1 MWGRVAAVS
10 AVGVLAAAG
19 LGVAPSAAG
28 RSSVHALHRGQSSKE
43 LGNGIRFRVRYE
55 SVECRRAFP
64 GMALDPDTYDDT
76 DAVAASGKKLCLVT
90 LAVRNID
97 RRPGFWYI
105 SYSSD
110 AVLRT
115 SRRWAYSPWDE
126 PYSQGQIAIL
136 RGVEFAGDSNYIQP
150 RETQYDF
157 ILYEIPKRLRPRAL
171 EIPQ

>member
-1 MWGRVAAVS
+1 MWERVAAVS

-28 RSSVHALHRGQSSKE
+28 RSSVHVLHRGQSSKE

-55 SVECRRAFP
+55 SVECRKSFAD
-64 GMALDPDTYDDT
+64 MALDPVTYDNT
-76 DAVAASGKKLCLVT
+76 DAVAASGKKLCLLT
-90 LAVRNID
+90 LSVRNID
-97 RRPGFWYI
+97 RRPGFWH
-105 SYSSD
+105 
-110 AVLRT
+110 AWGALLRT
-115 SRRWAYSPWDE
+115 TNRFWYSDWDQ